1 MVILSPWDRNSL
13 DKWLKTKSV
22 TVKCQCQI
30 TVVRGCFCQCGQT
43 ASHYNFGDITQSPTL
58 AYVKEAGGRG
68 SQQGG
73 AIGNTLTG
81 ALAVLYSLKWT
92 RDFKAEPRRATADFP
107 SFKLHL
113 LKYYMDDGNGV
124 SSSLPPGS
132 RLIDGRVKV
141 VEEEIEGDN
150 TIPADIRTS
159 DIILE
164 IANTISPFIDLT
176 VDSPS
181 RNISG
186 WMPILDLQIRV
197 KRGQIIYKFYKKS
210 VSNKLTMMER
220 SAMPTQIKR
229 NSLVQ
234 EGIRRL
240 RNTKRELL
248 WSVKSEILSE
258 YSFSLMLSG
267 YSEKFRLD
275 TIQAAVKGYERQCQE
290 ADSGGTPL
298 HRPRSWDQS
307 GRRKKKL
314 LTKTS

>member
-1 MVILSPWDRNSL
+1 MIRYHWLKYDGNSL
-13 DKWLKTKSV
+13 TLGPKFIGQMVEDKVSDSKMSVSDYCRKGLLLSVWTDCKSL
-22 TVKCQCQI
+22 Q
-30 TVVRGCFCQCGQT
+30 
-43 ASHYNFGDITQSPTL
+43 PTL
-58 AYVKEAGGRG
+58 ACVKEAGGRG

-210 VSNKLTMMER
+210 VSNKLTMI
-220 SAMPTQIKR
+220 A
-229 NSLVQ
+229 N
-234 EGIRRL
+234 
-240 RNTKRELL
+240 
-248 WSVKSEILSE
+248 
-258 YSFSLMLSG
+258 
-267 YSEKFRLD
+267 
-275 TIQAAVKGYERQCQE
+275 CQ
-290 ADSGGTPL
+290 
-298 HRPRSWDQS
+298 H
-307 GRRKKKL
+307 K
-314 LTKTS
+314 